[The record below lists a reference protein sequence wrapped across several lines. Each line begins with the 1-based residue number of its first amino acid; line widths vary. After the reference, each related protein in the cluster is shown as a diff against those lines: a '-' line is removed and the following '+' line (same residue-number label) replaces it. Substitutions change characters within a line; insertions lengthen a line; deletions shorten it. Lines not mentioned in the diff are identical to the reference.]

1 MALVALTASSVIML
15 QWQST
20 HRLTQVVEDSQ
31 ALGLA
36 HEALAIQWVGASP
49 DQTPLNQRLA
59 RINPNL
65 RGAWDGPGGG
75 ARIWAAGPDQ
85 PQTVRYH
92 RIRVPTPR

>member
-20 HRLTQVVEDSQ
+20 YRLMQVVEDSQ

-49 DQTPLNQRLA
+49 DQTPLDQRLA

-65 RGAWDGPGGG
+65 RGAWDGPDVGV
-75 ARIWAAGPDQ
+75 RIWVDEPDQ
-85 PQTVRYH
+85 PRAGRYH
-92 RIRVPTPR
+92 RIRVPAPR